1 MGVGSAKSSVVS
13 NRVKTTVN
21 NNVCVTMCAVTLDV
35 ERYGR
40 YPNVRRSRTSDHE
53 YMCTKEHTKRK
64 RQIMALK
71 MYPTGDKGS
80 LKLYTP
86 VRTWVINDSY
96 NLELTC
102 AYKSERET
110 ITNDSSPQFC
120 GKAVEKHE
128 FVNSRETKD

>member
-13 NRVKTTVN
+13 NRVKTTVNN

-40 YPNVRRSRTSDHE
+40 YPNVRSIRTSEHE

-86 VRTWVINDSY
+86 VRT
-96 NLELTC
+96 
-102 AYKSERET
+102 
-110 ITNDSSPQFC
+110 
-120 GKAVEKHE
+120 
-128 FVNSRETKD
+128 